1 MKKVILET
9 KVKLVDDEVVR
20 VLDETKLVEEVS
32 KAYEVKQFHI
42 AANNSITIDI
52 TGGEGVRGAKGIKIT
67 SDVRLKLS
75 HTHMASNY
83 NVGFYVKE
91 ITLFGGQDT
100 GFDDGST
107 SVYTDGD
114 TIGYLGNI
122 VLTNSEE
129 QPANVKVIW
138 YY

>member
-32 KAYEVKQFHI
+32 KAYEVKKFII
-42 AANNSITIDI
+42 AAHSGLTFETMN
-52 TGGEGVRGAKGIKIT
+52 GEGVRGAKGIKIT
-67 SDVRLKLS
+67 SDVPLKLS
-75 HTHMASNY
+75 HTHMANNY

-91 ITLFGGQDT
+91 ITLFGVQDT
-100 GFDDGST
+100 GFGDGST
-107 SVYTDGD
+107 SVYTEGD
-114 TIGYLGNI
+114 TIGYSGHI
-122 VLTNSEE
+122 ALTNIQK